1 MSPLVYRWQSP
12 QTSPNSPPHVHSS
25 DSPTKINS
33 IANFV
38 VNRQLTLRPKG
49 PVKKFEPPSNC
60 MFFLDINE
68 INKHNM
74 VPQTKLVLN

>member
-1 MSPLVYRWQSP
+1 MSPLVYRWQPP
-12 QTSPNSPPHVHSS
+12 QSSPNSPPYVNSS

-33 IANFV
+33 IAANFD

-68 INKHNM
+68 INKHKIWSRKQNWF
-74 VPQTKLVLN
+74 